1 MNSSSLDAN
10 PWEEFDDASYTKL
23 KKGLLK
29 RKGSTLQ
36 QEFLGALR
44 SRDLFCQWMNARVD
58 HKKGTQLPVSGTRLS
73 ECQFSKPPLSTERDL
88 FAMWREVSPAQ
99 ASRTTFWGL
108 VTLRHIEQGKI
119 DPSFL
124 VYQDGKGKSGRVR
137 LEELLN
143 DGDEKQIDNAVR
155 LALRRMSGLPEVRG
169 VRSVYTNCP
178 FARAWWRCHL
188 AEEVC
193 EASGAE
199 RVDVL
204 NVLQKSTEY
213 WEKLIVLVVSRNSVV
228 GDTGVRT
235 ALVWALSELVDDKAR
250 SQLFTV
256 KGLTQVGRILG
267 IRLAWQELSVLP
279 LEKLKVLILREILPK
294 DR

>member
-36 QEFLGALR
+36 KEFLGALR

-58 HKKGTQLPVSGTRLS
+58 HKKGTQLPVSVTRLS
-73 ECQFSKPPLSTERDL
+73 ESQFSKPPLSTERDL

-279 LEKLKVLILREILPK
+279 LEELKILILREILPK

>member
-36 QEFLGALR
+36 KEFLGALR

-73 ECQFSKPPLSTERDL
+73 ESQFSKPPLSTEREL
-88 FAMWREVSPAQ
+88 FAMWRDVSPAQ

-137 LEELLN
+137 LEELLG

-155 LALRRMSGLPEVRG
+155 LALRRMSGLPEARG
-169 VRSVYTNCP
+169 MRSVYTNCP

-193 EASGAE
+193 ESSGAE
-199 RVDVL
+199 RGDVL

-213 WEKLIVLVVSRNSVV
+213 WEKLIVLVVSQNSVV

-235 ALVWALSELVDDKAR
+235 ALVWALSELVGDKAR

-279 LEKLKVLILREILPK
+279 LEELKVLILREILPK
-294 DR
+294 DC

>member
-23 KKGLLK
+23 KKRLLK

-36 QEFLGALR
+36 KEFLGALR
-44 SRDLFCQWMNARVD
+44 SRDLFCQWMNEQVD
-58 HKKGTQLPVSGTRLS
+58 HKKGPQLPVSVTRLS
-73 ECQFSKPPLSTERDL
+73 ESQFSKPPLSTERDL
-88 FAMWREVSPAQ
+88 FAMWGDVSPAQ

-108 VTLRHIEQGKI
+108 VTLRHIERERI

-155 LALRRMSGLPEVRG
+155 LALRRMSGLPEARG

-178 FARAWWRCHL
+178 FARAWWRSHL

-199 RVDVL
+199 RGDVL

-235 ALVWALSELVDDKAR
+235 ALVWALSELVGDKAR

-256 KGLTQVGRILG
+256 QGLTQVGRLLG

-279 LEKLKVLILREILPK
+279 LEELKVLILREILPR